1 MRIKILLFI
10 SFLSTVSCVS
20 QRTNDTYS
28 NCMEKQ
34 MQGTGINFYKNI
46 GNIEEKMIEIGG
58 LKNRSKESYLNAFQ
72 SLIIDSDIKWKN
84 YYNVLKESV
93 LSDFNLE
100 TFKTQVLSFCSDIKP
115 NSQKNLDCNCLNV
128 HKFFLKKMV
137 YKPYDDEEV
146 LDGLLLFT
154 NFDDDTLRYNITY
167 LLLLNMNSKFE
178 K

>member
-1 MRIKILLFI
+1 MRNEIILFI
-10 SFLSTVSCVS
+10 FFLSTVSCVS
-20 QRTNDTYS
+20 QKTNDTYS

-46 GNIEEKMIEIGG
+46 ENIEEKMIEIGA
-58 LKNRSKESYLNAFQ
+58 LSNRSKESYLNAFQ
-72 SLIIDSDIKWKN
+72 SLIINNDSKWEN
-84 YYNVLKESV
+84 FYNILKESV

-115 NSQKNLDCNCLNV
+115 DSQNNLDCSYLNV

-154 NFDDDTLRYNITY
+154 NFNDDTLRYNITY
-167 LLLLNMNSKFE
+167 VLLLNMNTKFE